1 MPLDRHNS
9 RKSRPVQP
17 LKRFMQSL
25 FRQLMQLS
33 GRRSAQAGFVFPTT
47 LLLLLMV
54 TLTAT
59 ALTYRTFSRS
69 EQVIG
74 QREQQVIYN
83 AATPAIDRARAKI
96 EYLFQEDNRLP
107 SGVPPSDRISDM
119 MLPEASRVLLNTDVT
134 PNVPVVADLTIP
146 TGTNADPYTLPD
158 ETRVDLNGDG
168 DLDNAWYFNTQQDVD
183 NDGVNDL
190 AIYSIMID
198 DLGPGDI
205 APDDAAA
212 IFVTEAD
219 EQTKASALVT
229 RTGPLSTT
237 EATPLCAAAAAEGG
251 WQIVTAGNIASL
263 QKNFQV
269 NASVVGS
276 SPTKAT
282 TETLE
287 FQQSRIADRAN
298 KWGAWFR
305 YDMEI
310 HPGEPFDW
318 NGAMHTDG
326 NLVVNGGV
334 EPHMVSSFNSCVYS
348 QEASE
353 ITLGQ
358 FDNDGTNGVDITA
371 AAAGTLGDF
380 QGQAITALTR
390 TNGFTAGN
398 VIFHTYDTRTTA
410 PDTFQLNSGT
420 DSVTGSGLPSDVA
433 MNPIILFTQ
442 DLESHIDPTTWQ
454 RDANWE
460 TRDVVTSERI
470 YNDQAARPFV
480 DDFYRAD
487 DRWGPKPRYGAR
499 DELLDLT
506 DATFRANTQ
515 SGDDIKDTGNADYNA
530 IADSNLTNPNDGL
543 DGYWERQAVRT
554 GMRVIMGQ
562 RLELGNANGW
572 GYDPTPG
579 GFVSG
584 ATEADGDPLYPPK
597 TLKTAFTGNNA
608 RTGGDNEQLHRKSLR
623 DNLAAVQGMVV
634 YHYDEV
640 GNGSFPAA
648 CMAMTAHPGTPES
661 ILASRTF
668 EDYPS
673 AAAPLETDF
682 LAGKGTNGWE
692 FAYNAAFANAANF
705 ATQYNSATSDLKKA
719 LTNLA
724 FFAGDPSGGA
734 PSFAAVQD
742 GFVHPFPY
750 MAMWG
755 DFSVLRRIIA
765 QGKTYANLSPAD
777 QSTLHAAAC
786 TLGLLGHNLNTIE
799 SEFGAITNWSAL
811 ATVLLARIDAPT
823 NGVPL
828 ADAGTTPPDAWIG
841 LAEAEAVTPA
851 DLANVRLMKIAAERW
866 QVLRDRTFG
875 FATGQGLVSGLAPTV
890 GTYTPASGEFVLNAA
905 APPFVTT
912 GPYSVSCD
920 PNFFAAN
927 GAPNADQALTLAL
940 ALCPK
945 RENLTATNAEKAV
958 KYPSL
963 YYLFPLANHGQKD
976 LTLTTATTL
985 DGYETEEFI
994 DATATTA
1001 TPTNDLITDYA
1012 VNTGATDF
1020 QLVDPS
1026 TVAGLPRATDFSDWV
1041 LPTNAGTALT
1051 VSNLDDEPFAVNVGA
1066 VPTGR
1071 NLSMLDKGM
1080 YDGRELLNVRVL
1092 DMDLKAL
1099 IGGTTSGGDFWISD
1113 DPTAQAEGVVYAFRE
1128 DAVRE
1133 DEIVRPQST
1142 AAGVDAA
1149 YCGGVVKAQVP
1160 QLFRLEHDAA
1170 CHMQFGLQDGTNAQ
1184 DPPLTD
1190 ELISL
1195 KPVDYIPDG
1204 ERRSYG
1210 FRLTT
1215 RDGTPADF
1223 SGGNPA
1229 ATDARQD
1236 GMTFVTDNSVY
1247 IKGDFNPHSSD
1258 GTTANLLEEFDETIL
1273 GGAFAFNDFYQNRQ
1287 NLNTGTFA
1295 NLAAD
1300 HWRPV
1305 EVLADS
1311 MTILSQSFRDG
1322 AISDTVTVADTNT
1335 SVKTSYTNQLRP
1347 EFTGADAPLPNNW
1360 AQENPDDAGSPL
1372 WIDRNG
1378 SYYVIDGSG
1387 NTVPFYV
1394 EYNTDGEW
1402 IDFDETGINAERRR
1416 NLQDATNTFVNSIF
1430 VSGIIP
1436 RRPQQG
1442 YGGLHNY
1449 PRLLEDWGG
1458 QALSIQGSFL
1468 QLNFSTA
1475 GVGPQEQEA
1484 YDPGAPP
1491 TATEHI
1497 VYYWPP
1503 ERRWGYDVGLLYVP
1517 PSPAARRFVALSN
1530 DRSEYYRELPAND
1543 PYINNLICAEEAGGA
1558 RVFTGGICP

>member
-1 MPLDRHNS
+1 MCS
-9 RKSRPVQP
+9 
-17 LKRFMQSL
+17 
-25 FRQLMQLS
+25 
-33 GRRSAQAGFVFPTT
+33 
-47 LLLLLMV
+47 
-54 TLTAT
+54 
-59 ALTYRTFSRS
+59 
-69 EQVIG
+69 
-74 QREQQVIYN
+74 
-83 AATPAIDRARAKI
+83 
-96 EYLFQEDNRLP
+96 
-107 SGVPPSDRISDM
+107 SD
-119 MLPEASRVLLNTDVT
+119 L
-134 PNVPVVADLTIP
+134 
-146 TGTNADPYTLPD
+146 
-158 ETRVDLNGDG
+158 
-168 DLDNAWYFNTQQDVD
+168 
-183 NDGVNDL
+183 
-190 AIYSIMID
+190 
-198 DLGPGDI
+198 
-205 APDDAAA
+205 
-212 IFVTEAD
+212 
-219 EQTKASALVT
+219 
-229 RTGPLSTT
+229 
-237 EATPLCAAAAAEGG
+237 
-251 WQIVTAGNIASL
+251 
-263 QKNFQV
+263 
-269 NASVVGS
+269 
-276 SPTKAT
+276 
-282 TETLE
+282 
-287 FQQSRIADRAN
+287 
-298 KWGAWFR
+298 
-305 YDMEI
+305 
-310 HPGEPFDW
+310 
-318 NGAMHTDG
+318 
-326 NLVVNGGV
+326 
-334 EPHMVSSFNSCVYS
+334 
-348 QEASE
+348 
-353 ITLGQ
+353 
-358 FDNDGTNGVDITA
+358 
-371 AAAGTLGDF
+371 
-380 QGQAITALTR
+380 
-390 TNGFTAGN
+390 
-398 VIFHTYDTRTTA
+398 
-410 PDTFQLNSGT
+410 
-420 DSVTGSGLPSDVA
+420 
-433 MNPIILFTQ
+433 
-442 DLESHIDPTTWQ
+442 
-454 RDANWE
+454 
-460 TRDVVTSERI
+460 
-470 YNDQAARPFV
+470 
-480 DDFYRAD
+480 
-487 DRWGPKPRYGAR
+487 
-499 DELLDLT
+499 
-506 DATFRANTQ
+506 
-515 SGDDIKDTGNADYNA
+515 
-530 IADSNLTNPNDGL
+530 
-543 DGYWERQAVRT
+543 
-554 GMRVIMGQ
+554 
-562 RLELGNANGW
+562 
-572 GYDPTPG
+572 
-579 GFVSG
+579 
-584 ATEADGDPLYPPK
+584 
-597 TLKTAFTGNNA
+597 
-608 RTGGDNEQLHRKSLR
+608 
-623 DNLAAVQGMVV
+623 
-634 YHYDEV
+634 
-640 GNGSFPAA
+640 
-648 CMAMTAHPGTPES
+648 
-661 ILASRTF
+661 
-668 EDYPS
+668 
-673 AAAPLETDF
+673 
-682 LAGKGTNGWE
+682 
-692 FAYNAAFANAANF
+692 FAYNAAFANATNF

-765 QGKTYANLSPAD
+765 PPTGSPKTYANLSPAD
-777 QSTLHAAAC
+777 QSTLHSAAC
-786 TLGLLGHNLNTIE
+786 TLGLLGHNLNAIE
-799 SEFGAITNWSAL
+799 SEFTAITTNAQWSAL
-811 ATVLLARIDAPT
+811 ATALLARV
-823 NGVPL
+823 GVGPDL
-828 ADAGTTPPDAWIG
+828 VDPAVGTADTTPPDEWIR
-841 LAEAEAVTPA
+841 LAEAAAVTPA
-851 DLANVRLMKIAAERW
+851 DFDNVRLMKIAAERW
-866 QVLRDRTFG
+866 QVLRDRTFS
-875 FATGQGLVSGLAPTV
+875 FATGQGLAAAAPPPVTPV
-890 GTYTPASGEFVLNAA
+890 GTYTPASGEFQPAGTTTFTAA
-905 APPFVTT
+905 GT
-912 GPYSVSCD
+912 YSVSCD

-927 GAPNADQALTLAL
+927 GVTNADQALTLAL

-945 RENLTATNAEKAV
+945 RENLTAANAAKAV

-994 DATATTA
+994 DATAAPA
-1001 TPTNDLITDYA
+1001 TVGTNDNIPDYV
-1012 VNTGATDF
+1012 VNTSATDF

-1026 TVAGLPRATDFSDWV
+1026 AVAGAPKTAAALAAGSWT
-1041 LPTNAGTALT
+1041 LPTSAGVALT
-1051 VSNLDDEPFAVNVGA
+1051 TANLEAQSFGINVGA
-1066 VPTGR
+1066 TPNAY

-1099 IGGTTSGGDFWISD
+1099 IEGTTSGGDFWISD

-1133 DEIVRPQST
+1133 DEIVRPR
-1142 AAGVDAA
+1142 DAA
-1149 YCGGVVKAQVP
+1149 TDANYCGVVDKQLP
-1160 QLFRLEHDAA
+1160 QLFRLEHDDR
-1170 CHMQFGLQDGTNAQ
+1170 CFMEFGTQSGANAQ

-1273 GGAFAFNDFYQNRQ
+1273 GGAFEFDDFYPNRQ

-1322 AISDTVTVADTNT
+1322 AISDTVTVADTNA

-1347 EFTGADAPLPNNW
+1347 EFTGADIPLPNNW
-1360 AQENPDDAGSPL
+1360 VQENPDDAGSPL

-1402 IDFDETGINAERRR
+1402 IDFEETGINAERRR

-1436 RRPQQG
+1436 RRPEQG

-1449 PRLLEDWGG
+1449 PRLLEDWGD
-1458 QALSIQGSFL
+1458 QALTIQGSFL

-1491 TATEHI
+1491 TANEYI

-1503 ERRWGYDVGLLYVP
+1503 DRRWGYDVGLLYVP

-1543 PYINNLICAEEAGGA
+1543 PYINNLICAEEAGGT